1 MGFVYFGR
9 PWRMV
14 RRGGLRPLVLRIIS
28 NSPKNGA
35 EIMDEI
41 EKFTWG
47 WWRPS
52 PGSVYPLLEEMVN
65 EGLVTKRSDGRY
77 EITDKGRQEL
87 EWPLFPKLHHMQA
100 GSIDD
105 MLNEINGELQYF
117 EDLKS
122 SDSKKLEPYL
132 GKLKQIDEVIVV
144 DSNASRL
151 EELKKKAKQ
160 RLPDSLSA
168 KLSTH
173 KCDIISNKEELLKI
187 LKRSDV
193 AIGALPHSVADIA
206 VASAIEAAINYVDL
220 IYSWRASNSYADV
233 DKKAKNENITIIPA
247 CGLAPGLSNIIAR
260 KAVEDIRGEADELT
274 IYVGGIPEKPEPPL
288 EYKIVFSPDSVI
300 EEYTREALV
309 VRNGKIAMLPALS
322 EVEEVTFTSVSGKFE
337 AFVTD
342 GLSTLPNTVKAFNM
356 TEKTVRWIGHA
367 EKIRMLSEL
376 GLFSEEEIDIGD
388 KCKISPRKVMS
399 RLLADRLAMKGEDR
413 DMTLL
418 KVVAK
423 K

>member
-28 NSPKNGA
+28 GSPKNGA

-52 PGSVYPLLEEMVN
+52 PGSVYPLLEEMAN

-132 GKLKQIDEVIVV
+132 EKLKQI
-144 DSNASRL
+144 
-151 EELKKKAKQ
+151 
-160 RLPDSLSA
+160 
-168 KLSTH
+168 
-173 KCDIISNKEELLKI
+173 
-187 LKRSDV
+187 
-193 AIGALPHSVADIA
+193 
-206 VASAIEAAINYVDL
+206 
-220 IYSWRASNSYADV
+220 
-233 DKKAKNENITIIPA
+233 
-247 CGLAPGLSNIIAR
+247 
-260 KAVEDIRGEADELT
+260 
-274 IYVGGIPEKPEPPL
+274 
-288 EYKIVFSPDSVI
+288 
-300 EEYTREALV
+300 
-309 VRNGKIAMLPALS
+309 
-322 EVEEVTFTSVSGKFE
+322 
-337 AFVTD
+337 
-342 GLSTLPNTVKAFNM
+342 
-356 TEKTVRWIGHA
+356 
-367 EKIRMLSEL
+367 
-376 GLFSEEEIDIGD
+376 
-388 KCKISPRKVMS
+388 
-399 RLLADRLAMKGEDR
+399 ADRFNKL
-413 DMTLL
+413 
-418 KVVAK
+418 VS
-423 K
+423 